1 MIPGESLSPKQLTF
15 CAFIANGD
23 KQTDAYLKAYNTKK
37 LSRKGASTEASKLM
51 RQGKIKDHVEKLKA
65 DMAVSKS
72 ALMNRDREWILHEV
86 TQVIKDDEARHSDRL
101 RALEILAK
109 IRGLYEDSSEDV
121 VEHRSSEDIKKELK
135 QKLSEYLG
143 ATD

>member
-1 MIPGESLSPKQLTF
+1 
-15 CAFIANGD
+15 
-23 KQTDAYLKAYNTKK
+23 
-37 LSRKGASTEASKLM
+37 M

-86 TQVIKDDEARHSDRL
+86 TQVIKDDEARHSDKL